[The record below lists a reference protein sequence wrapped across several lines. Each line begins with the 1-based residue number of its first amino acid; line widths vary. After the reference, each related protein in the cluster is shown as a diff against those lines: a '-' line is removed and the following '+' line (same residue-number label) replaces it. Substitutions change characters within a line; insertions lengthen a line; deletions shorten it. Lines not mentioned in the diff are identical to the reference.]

1 MASGEPA
8 EEEENIVEGKLGLI
22 FSEAEPFSN
31 TAALNILSQVF
42 QARNMDVVN
51 APERV
56 RKTWDYLKQFN
67 VQGNAANATA
77 LQGALQATPLNDFE
91 RACVSNLN
99 PHSAEE
105 AKALLPSLDRLANE
119 EVTDAVER
127 VLEHNLS
134 G

>member
-1 MASGEPA
+1 MSRESLAQVSNCFWFCSFAIMLEDLCLALMPQLHHA
-8 EEEENIVEGKLGLI
+8 V

-42 QARNMDVVN
+42 QARNMDIVS

-77 LQGALQATPLNDFE
+77 LQG
-91 RACVSNLN
+91 
-99 PHSAEE
+99 
-105 AKALLPSLDRLANE
+105 
-119 EVTDAVER
+119 
-127 VLEHNLS
+127 
-134 G
+134 

>member
-1 MASGEPA
+1 
-8 EEEENIVEGKLGLI
+8 
-22 FSEAEPFSN
+22 
-31 TAALNILSQVF
+31 
-42 QARNMDVVN
+42 MDVVN

>member
-1 MASGEPA
+1 MAVGEPA
-8 EEEENIVEGKLGLI
+8 EEEENIVEGKLGPSEQCMSSFTIMLGDLCLALTPQFHHTV

-42 QARNMDVVN
+42 QARNMDIVN

-77 LQGALQATPLNDFE
+77 LQG
-91 RACVSNLN
+91 
-99 PHSAEE
+99 
-105 AKALLPSLDRLANE
+105 
-119 EVTDAVER
+119 
-127 VLEHNLS
+127 
-134 G
+134 

>member
-1 MASGEPA
+1 MAKPSLQTMASGEPA
-8 EEEENIVEGKLGLI
+8 EEEENIVEGKLGQSEQYLLNFSFAI
-22 FSEAEPFSN
+22 MLEDLCLPLTPQLHSSVFSEAEPFSN

-77 LQGALQATPLNDFE
+77 LQGCDAG
-91 RACVSNLN
+91 
-99 PHSAEE
+99 
-105 AKALLPSLDRLANE
+105 LPSLCLAFC
-119 EVTDAVER
+119 T
-127 VLEHNLS
+127 
-134 G
+134 